1 MCFADLF
8 GDIECGENYLQF
20 CLKYVLENN
29 KFDLEFLEKML
40 KKVQLK
46 D

>member
-8 GDIECGENYLQF
+8 DDIECGENYLKF